1 MPVERGKEGAVL
13 RMLLPGFD
21 ADCRRKEGVGPFYGS
36 VEVGGSR
43 EEVGGSREARMVVVT
58 VRRIWLVLSEK
69 KNRKKKTTYQR
80 CYLVYLSLVSSR
92 LLSLRVPAPPHARVR
107 VHLLLCK

>member
-1 MPVERGKEGAVL
+1 MPVKRGKEGAVSW
-13 RMLLPGFD
+13 MLLPGFD

-43 EEVGGSREARMVVVT
+43 EARMVVVT

-69 KNRKKKTTYQR
+69 KK
-80 CYLVYLSLVSSR
+80 
-92 LLSLRVPAPPHARVR
+92 
-107 VHLLLCK
+107 

>member
-1 MPVERGKEGAVL
+1 
-13 RMLLPGFD
+13 MLLPGFD

-36 VEVGGSR
+36 VEVGSSR

-69 KNRKKKTTYQR
+69 KKQHTSAVIWCT
-80 CYLVYLSLVSSR
+80 CLSSR
-92 LLSLRVPAPPHARVR
+92 LVSFPSVSLPHPMLVF
-107 VHLLLCK
+107 VSICYYVNNC